1 MAQQT
6 GVSSQSVQQIIIQ
19 IAIQIAN
26 SGGNPNQAINQLAQ
40 QIASSPVGSVSQSII
55 QLVQQVASSNS
66 DCANQAINQIA
77 QQTAQGNNIVQVI
90 NQVAIQTACPTPT
103 PTPTPN
109 TSTLIIVK
117 NVINDNGG
125 LLGPSDFRISVTGP
139 APNPPVTSPFQAQ
152 DTPGTSLPVNPN
164 SAYQV
169 REVTQEGYDVDY
181 SSDCDSTSGIPL
193 GQTRTCIIT
202 NNDESSTLRVIKRVV
217 NDDGGTLRPSD
228 FQISVTGPSELSP
241 NPESFPGRS
250 GSGTRVELTSNT
262 PYRVT
267 ETTSS
272 RYDSDFDEC
281 RSSRGIPPGETR
293 TCIITNNDRERTDT
307 SPNSIIE
314 YRETTPITMDIETVK
329 FDKGTFERSEIIP
342 IADVSPYV
350 MIGGHV
356 LLNLPTGDIKL
367 IAAETSSDGVEHA
380 ILLNPQKIGTVRTG
394 ESLYHVDLDDK
405 MSGKNPFTNR
415 ADKVTEWA
423 DLWLY
428 NSNNVKNIQVGDDN
442 GWTATLVM
450 SDFPGAKLRCP
461 CEWVDSEIIK
471 QGKSFFSAN
480 GMRVLADVRPFHV
493 IDGHVALDLPRETGK
508 QQSSV
513 KVVVLEL
520 DNNNKVVHAVTLN
533 PLKMGDLNSAES
545 LYHVNLAE
553 DMSGKNPFTNR
564 ADKVTDWTDLLLW
577 NSDKKNGLA
586 MVEDNQVTVTI
597 VADR

>member
-1 MAQQT
+1 
-6 GVSSQSVQQIIIQ
+6 
-19 IAIQIAN
+19 
-26 SGGNPNQAINQLAQ
+26 
-40 QIASSPVGSVSQSII
+40 
-55 QLVQQVASSNS
+55 
-66 DCANQAINQIA
+66 
-77 QQTAQGNNIVQVI
+77 
-90 NQVAIQTACPTPT
+90 
-103 PTPTPN
+103 
-109 TSTLIIVK
+109 
-117 NVINDNGG
+117 
-125 LLGPSDFRISVTGP
+125 
-139 APNPPVTSPFQAQ
+139 
-152 DTPGTSLPVNPN
+152 
-164 SAYQV
+164 
-169 REVTQEGYDVDY
+169 
-181 SSDCDSTSGIPL
+181 
-193 GQTRTCIIT
+193 
-202 NNDESSTLRVIKRVV
+202 
-217 NDDGGTLRPSD
+217 
-228 FQISVTGPSELSP
+228 
-241 NPESFPGRS
+241 
-250 GSGTRVELTSNT
+250 
-262 PYRVT
+262 
-267 ETTSS
+267 
-272 RYDSDFDEC
+272 
-281 RSSRGIPPGETR
+281 
-293 TCIITNNDRERTDT
+293 
-307 SPNSIIE
+307 
-314 YRETTPITMDIETVK
+314 MDIETVK

-367 IAAETSSDGVEHA
+367 IAAETSGNRVQHA

-415 ADKVTEWA
+415 ADKVTEWTE
-423 DLWLY
+423 LWLY

-520 DNNNKVVHAVTLN
+520 DNNNKVEHAVTLN
-533 PLKMGDLNSAES
+533 PLKIGDLNSAES

-586 MVEDNQVTVTI
+586 MVEDNQVTVTV